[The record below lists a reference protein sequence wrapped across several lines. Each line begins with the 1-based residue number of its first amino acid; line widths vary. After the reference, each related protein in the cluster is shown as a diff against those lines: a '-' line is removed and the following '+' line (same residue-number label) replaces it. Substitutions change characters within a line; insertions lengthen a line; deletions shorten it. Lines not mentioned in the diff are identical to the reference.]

1 MYCSII
7 NSYIKAINEGAVPN
21 IESAWKYM
29 CEEQCSKILREC
41 QNFYEEGLLDALQR
55 EFPLP
60 EATFNKIVADI
71 EERTLDAFRQKA
83 IGENTAEAL
92 KELKKSIKKMEK
104 DKRDDNIRESR
115 EELRNRI
122 LEKTKVITKR
132 LSSNQYSSYNQ
143 FETEVT
149 NTLEKME
156 GTKLHG
162 YELMYME
169 ASKKLLQQGAKF
181 MFHNFTK
188 KQESQRTNFK
198 ETIAKTEEEL
208 RTTIKKLEILERQKN
223 DLSKNTDE
231 MIMTLRHK
239 IETLE
244 SSLLLSQKA
253 KEEEE
258 EKNMRQFSVKI
269 QEQQKSQKNLE
280 MKLKDT
286 IEKLEAEKR
295 NLSEEIKDWGT
306 KHSVLELQCQ
316 QQLKTLDDFGKK
328 EKKMEIDLKTKD
340 QDMTSK
346 YRELAQKYENEKFQW
361 NRKFREL
368 EEK

>member
-1 MYCSII
+1 
-7 NSYIKAINEGAVPN
+7 
-21 IESAWKYM
+21 
-29 CEEQCSKILREC
+29 
-41 QNFYEEGLLDALQR
+41 
-55 EFPLP
+55 
-60 EATFNKIVADI
+60 
-71 EERTLDAFRQKA
+71 
-83 IGENTAEAL
+83 
-92 KELKKSIKKMEK
+92 
-104 DKRDDNIRESR
+104 
-115 EELRNRI
+115 
-122 LEKTKVITKR
+122 
-132 LSSNQYSSYNQ
+132 
-143 FETEVT
+143 
-149 NTLEKME
+149 
-156 GTKLHG
+156 
-162 YELMYME
+162 
-169 ASKKLLQQGAKF
+169 
-181 MFHNFTK
+181 
-188 KQESQRTNFK
+188 
-198 ETIAKTEEEL
+198 
-208 RTTIKKLEILERQKN
+208 
-223 DLSKNTDE
+223 
-231 MIMTLRHK
+231 MTLRHK

-295 NLSEEIKDWGT
+295 HLSEEIKDWGT